1 MSKSLSG
8 NISRET
14 YSRSPANRPAE
25 YKMSIARTQELT
37 VEEIRKLTLPLSTH
51 VLSGEGLLD
60 RTVSWTTVIH
70 PEDDIVSKAVQ
81 KRELILV
88 APVSNP
94 PKAHN
99 DTELVQWAAR
109 AGASALVLFGAV
121 SATALAESKSRD
133 LPILALTG
141 DVRIREVEKSIIS
154 LLVNRKGQ
162 IERRGTQIYRQLT
175 QISSRN
181 EGMDGLLA
189 AMARLT
195 KKTVIV
201 HDKRLHP
208 LSHKLQAEFAGIW
221 DDIEYFLKKQDN
233 LPVELHDR
241 HRAVEVDPPV
251 LMQALPVSG
260 VARLVAPIIAKSLGR
275 GYLSIIGRESDLD
288 EIDQLVCEHGAAACA
303 LEMAKQKAV
312 NETEKRLRGTFL
324 DRLLLG
330 DVSLQ
335 EAIRQGE
342 RFNHN
347 MTQTHVAFVL
357 SWRGENQPSLRRLET
372 IVNAIIARQQ
382 AAALVWMREREGEVV
397 VFHATDF
404 EDPIDHSLALS
415 EAFSEE
421 INRQYPLNRV
431 AIGLGQVAREVNVW
445 RSSYRDAVQ
454 AKELAERL
462 QTDIPLFIGDLGV
475 YQLILSLS
483 DRDKLADF
491 CELTLGTLSEY
502 DMRQNADLIR
512 TLEAF
517 FNCHGN
523 LSQTAES
530 LIVHRNT
537 LLYRMN
543 RINEIA
549 GIDLN
554 RPETR
559 LALHLALTI
568 RRLLTLA

>member
-1 MSKSLSG
+1 MS
-8 NISRET
+8 T
-14 YSRSPANRPAE
+14 T
-25 YKMSIARTQELT
+25 RTPDLT

-60 RTVSWTTVIH
+60 HPVSWTTIIH
-70 PEDDIVSKAVQ
+70 PEDDIMSKSVQ
-81 KRELILV
+81 RNELVLV
-88 APVSNP
+88 ASVSNP
-94 PKAHN
+94 PKAHS

-109 AGASALVLFGAV
+109 AGASAVVFSGQV
-121 SATALAESKSRD
+121 STTALAESKSRD
-133 LPILALTG
+133 LPVLALS
-141 DVRIREVEKSIIS
+141 DDARIREVEKSIIR

-181 EGMDGLLA
+181 EGMKGLLA

-195 KKTVIV
+195 KKTIIV
-201 HDKRLHP
+201 HDKRLHA
-208 LSHKLQAEFAGIW
+208 LAHKLQPEFAGIW
-221 DDIEYFLKKQDN
+221 DDIEFFLKKQDN

-241 HRAVEVDPPV
+241 HRVVEVDPPV

-260 VARLVAPIIAKSLGR
+260 VARLVAPIITKSLGR

-330 DVSLQ
+330 DVSQQ

-342 RFNHN
+342 RFNHD
-347 MTQTHVAFVL
+347 MTRTHVAFVL
-357 SWRGENQPSLRRLET
+357 SWRGDSQPSLRRLET
-372 IVNAIIARQQ
+372 IVNAIIAMQQ
-382 AAALVWMREREGEVV
+382 APALVWMREREGEVV

-415 EAFSEE
+415 DAFSQE
-421 INRQYPLNRV
+421 INQQYPLNRV

-483 DRDKLADF
+483 DREKLADF
-491 CELTLGTLSEY
+491 CEVTLGTLSEY
-502 DMRQNADLIR
+502 DSRQKADLIR

-523 LSQTAES
+523 LSQTAET

-568 RRLLTLA
+568 RRLLSLA

>member
-1 MSKSLSG
+1 MS
-8 NISRET
+8 T
-14 YSRSPANRPAE
+14 
-25 YKMSIARTQELT
+25 ARAQELT
-37 VEEIRKLTLPLSTH
+37 VEEIRKRTLPLSTH

-60 RTVSWTTVIH
+60 RPISWTTVIH
-70 PEDDIVSKAVQ
+70 PEDDIVSKSVQ
-81 KRELILV
+81 KRELILI
-88 APVSNP
+88 ASVSNP

-109 AGASALVLFGAV
+109 AGASAVVFFGAV

-141 DVRIREVEKSIIS
+141 DVRIRDVEKSIIS

-342 RFNHN
+342 RFNHD

-404 EDPIDHSLALS
+404 EDPIDHSLTLS
-415 EAFSEE
+415 EAFSGE
-421 INRQYPLNRV
+421 INRLYPLNRV

-462 QTDIPLFIGDLGV
+462 QTDIPLYIGDLGV

>member
-1 MSKSLSG
+1 M
-8 NISRET
+8 
-14 YSRSPANRPAE
+14 
-25 YKMSIARTQELT
+25 
-37 VEEIRKLTLPLSTH
+37 
-51 VLSGEGLLD
+51 LD
-60 RTVSWTTVIH
+60 RPVSWTTIIH
-70 PEDDIVSKAVQ
+70 PEDDIVSKSVQ
-81 KRELILV
+81 RSELILV
-88 APVSNP
+88 ASVSNP
-94 PKAHN
+94 PKAHS

-109 AGASALVLFGAV
+109 ANASAVVFSGQV
-121 SATALAESKSRD
+121 STTALAESKARD
-133 LPILALTG
+133 LPVLALSG

-181 EGMDGLLA
+181 EGMKGLLA

-195 KKTVIV
+195 KKTIIV
-201 HDKRLHP
+201 HDKRLHA
-208 LSHKLQAEFAGIW
+208 LAHKLQPEFAGVW
-221 DDIEYFLKKQDN
+221 DDIEFFLKKQDN

-241 HRAVEVDPPV
+241 HRVAEVDPPV

-260 VARLVAPIIAKSLGR
+260 VARLVAPIITNSLGR

-330 DVSLQ
+330 DVSQQ

-342 RFNHN
+342 RFNHD

-357 SWRGENQPSLRRLET
+357 SWRGDSQPSLRRLAT
-372 IVNAIIARQQ
+372 IVNAIIARRQTP
-382 AAALVWMREREGEVV
+382 ALVWMRVREGEVV

-404 EDPIDHSLALS
+404 ENPIDASLALS
-415 EAFSEE
+415 DAFSQE
-421 INRQYPLNRV
+421 INRQYPLNPI
-431 AIGLGQVAREVNVW
+431 AIGLGQVARDVNVW

-491 CELTLGTLSEY
+491 CEVILGTLSEY
-502 DMRQNADLIR
+502 DSRQKADLIK

-568 RRLLTLA
+568 RRLLSLA